1 MSRANEG
8 GRRDV
13 DSYTPQNRMLQD
25 NKAAVVIGSIVLYR
39 GQGPSLDALCQ
50 PVFDALCQP
59 VVGAL
64 CQPVVDI

>member
-1 MSRANEG
+1 
-8 GRRDV
+8 
-13 DSYTPQNRMLQD
+13 MLQD

-50 PVFDALCQP
+50 PVVDALCQP

-64 CQPVVDI
+64 CQPVVDISKSCIGMGHLINLTAEY